1 MQSATR
7 TLAAI
12 ALTAALL
19 LGGCSNSPETE
30 QQASIPKGRI
40 VFDMGHGEVF
50 GADDTS
56 ELGQSAAIERM
67 RAARYEVVVNPDLIT
82 AEDLAGASG
91 LVIAGPMMP
100 LKDEEYEVITSF
112 VERGGT
118 VLLTIHVP
126 FPVLAVPAHWGAPV
140 GTEILMSQ
148 SPAISAEQPSIFFA
162 DVVAEG
168 PLTEGVSQLL
178 VVSGWPVAL
187 VDGGAPLVAT
197 RPDTWLSPA
206 GDQQPVPAADTAFGS
221 YGVIAVTELGRGRVV
236 VSGDDAVFAN
246 LAINEG
252 DNARLLDN
260 IIGLMTEA
268 TEI

>member
-1 MQSATR
+1 MQSTAR
-7 TLAAI
+7 ILAAI
-12 ALTAALL
+12 ALSSAVLL
-19 LGGCSNSPETE
+19 SGCSNSPESE

-50 GADDTS
+50 GADDTT
-56 ELGQSAAIERM
+56 ELGQSEAIARM
-67 RAARYEVVVNPDLIT
+67 RAARYEVVVNPDIIT
-82 AEDLAGASG
+82 AEDLEGASG

-148 SPAISAEQPSIFFA
+148 SPAFSPEQPSVFFA
-162 DVVAEG
+162 DAIAES
-168 PLTEGVSQLL
+168 PLTEGVGQVL
-178 VVSGWPVAL
+178 VVSGWPVAR
-187 VDGGAPLVAT
+187 VDGGQPLVST
-197 RPDTWLSPA
+197 RADTWLSPA
-206 GDQQPVPAADTAFGS
+206 GDQQPVPAADAAFGA
-221 YGVIAVTELGRGRVV
+221 YGVIAVAEIGSGRVV
-236 VSGDDAVFAN
+236 VSGDDAIFAN
-246 LAINEG
+246 LAINEA

-260 IIGLMTEA
+260 ILGLMTEA
-268 TEI
+268 TGI

>member
-1 MQSATR
+1 MQPATR
-7 TLAAI
+7 VLSVLLLA
-12 ALTAALL
+12 AALL
-19 LGGCSNSPETE
+19 PSGCASEAEPEP
-30 QQASIPKGRI
+30 QASVPKGRI

-56 ELGQSAAIERM
+56 ELGQSEAIARM
-67 RAARYEVVVNPDLIT
+67 RAARYEVVVNPDTIT
-82 AEDLAGASG
+82 AEDLEGASG

-112 VERGGT
+112 VENGGT

-148 SPAISAEQPSIFFA
+148 TPAIDAGQPSVFFA
-162 DVVAEG
+162 DAVAQS
-168 PLTEGVSQLL
+168 PLTEGVSQVL

-187 VDGGAPLVAT
+187 VDGSQPLVST
-197 RPDTWLSPA
+197 RADTWLSPA
-206 GDQQPVPAADTAFGS
+206 GDQQPTPAPDAVFGS
-221 YGVIAVTELGRGRVV
+221 YGVIAVTEFGRGRVV
-236 VSGDDAVFAN
+236 VSGDDAIFAN

-260 IIGLMTEA
+260 IIGLMTAA